1 MDKNN
6 KYNYVYVLYNVLMGE
21 SKQKKNKSRDPYSCD
36 MEIPSPLFST
46 FFVSNQ
52 SQPQLYPP
60 PPTKTNNINFSE
72 ISNFELN
79 CYITGSDQKG

>member
-21 SKQKKNKSRDPYSCD
+21 SKQKKNKSRDPYSCI

-46 FFVSNQ
+46 F
-52 SQPQLYPP
+52 LYQIKVNPNFTPP
-60 PPTKTNNINFSE
+60 LPTTKTNNINFSE
-72 ISNFELN
+72 IS
-79 CYITGSDQKG
+79 S